1 MCTVIV
7 SISNLT
13 NIYKCTFRY
22 KNYIL
27 KNTGTSTN
35 CFRENMYKTII
46 LLLLLNSIFSTFYLP
61 PANYWVGR
69 YNKLH

>member
-35 CFRENMYKTII
+35 FFRENIRQQFYEYCPSVQLLASQVAVISNFKT
-46 LLLLLNSIFSTFYLP
+46 
-61 PANYWVGR
+61 
-69 YNKLH
+69 